1 MNSSTAPAPA
11 SDLGRDPAARTDVRP
26 AIEAGLLA
34 GSVTAFVLLVG
45 SSLSGAVGFLE
56 LIHNGFTRFIPLPLF
71 ELAVSNLGPL
81 AKSLLFVGIV
91 VVLILI
97 GGLLGGLLARFGVVR
112 RASTGADGLLV
123 GALAWL
129 AAEVVVLPVFGA
141 GLFGAAAGLSATQLH
156 LPLAIATLGY
166 GLVLVGIVRGTP
178 ARGTPAVATERA
190 TSATAPVAMSETGA
204 VGARLLPRR
213 TFLGRSLVVLG
224 LGAFAGSAIGVAS
237 RLAHA
242 LTVGQSSSARA
253 AAPGGFGPTPQVTPV
268 GDFYVVGKDLSPTI
282 VDGEGWRLTVSGL
295 VDRPRAYR
303 LDELKAMPA
312 VEDYR
317 TLQCISNE
325 VIRFG
330 TLISTQRWKGT
341 RARDVLAAAGV
352 QAGATHVLW
361 RSVDGYTESIPLDVA
376 MDERTWLAY
385 EMGLPG
391 TALTPDHGFPLR
403 VLIAG
408 RYGMK
413 QPKYLTEIILA
424 DHDEPGYWEQRSW
437 DRTAAVRTYSR
448 IDQPVQGDSVSSD
461 RVFPVYGIA
470 SAGDRGIAQVEVSTD
485 GASTWRLAEL
495 ESALGP
501 LTWVRWR
508 IDVDPRV
515 TGSLE
520 LVVRA
525 TDRQGN
531 VQDATVRSSLPS
543 GATGLHR
550 VQVVGVPNL
559 PAA

>member
-1 MNSSTAPAPA
+1 MNRSTAPDQAPVL
-11 SDLGRDPAARTDVRP
+11 SPDRAARTGVRP
-26 AIEAGLLA
+26 ALGAGLLA
-34 GSVTAFVLLVG
+34 GSVSAFVLLVG

-71 ELAVSNLGPL
+71 EIAVSNLGPL

-97 GGLLGGLLARFGVVR
+97 GGVLGGLLARFGVVR
-112 RASTGADGLLV
+112 RASTSADGLLV

-129 AAEVVVLPVFGA
+129 VAEVVVLPVFGA
-141 GLFGAAAGLSATQLH
+141 GLFGSAAGLTATQLH
-156 LPLAIATLGY
+156 VPLAIAMLGY
-166 GLVLVGIVRGTP
+166 GLVLVGILRGTP
-178 ARGTPAVATERA
+178 APSPALVVDMG
-190 TSATAPVAMSETGA
+190 PGD
-204 VGARLLPRR
+204 ARLLPRR

-224 LGAFAGSAIGVAS
+224 LGAFAGSAVGVAS

-242 LTVGQSSSARA
+242 LTVGQSSSARPS
-253 AAPGGFGPTPQVTPV
+253 APGGFGPTPQVTPV
-268 GDFYVVGKDLSPTI
+268 SDFYVIGKDLSPTI
-282 VDGEGWRLTVSGL
+282 VDGAGWRLTVSGL
-295 VDRPRAYR
+295 VDRPHAYG

-325 VIRFG
+325 VVRFG
-330 TLISTQRWKGT
+330 ALISTQRWKGT
-341 RARDVLAAAGV
+341 RARDVLTAAGV

-361 RSVDGYTESIPLDVA
+361 RSIDGYTESIPLDVA

-385 EMGLPG
+385 EMGPPG

-424 DHDEPGYWEQRSW
+424 DHDEPGYWVQRSW

-448 IDQPVQGDSVSSD
+448 IDEPVQAGTVPSD
-461 RVFPVYGIA
+461 RMFPVYGIA
-470 SAGDRGIAQVEVSTD
+470 TAGDRGIAQVEVSTD
-485 GASTWRLAEL
+485 GGATWRLAEL
-495 ESALGP
+495 EAALGP

-515 TGSLE
+515 AGSLE
-520 LVVRA
+520 LVARA
-525 TDRQGN
+525 TDRLGN
-531 VQDATVRSSLPS
+531 VQDATVRPSLPS